1 MSLQI
6 GQIRKNNNT
15 SYLTDLS
22 NNIDDTVPIIS
33 QGYDENTTFNDY
45 GISLQS
51 GNFKPNVFYYLR
63 FAVRRRTPEE
73 IEVPTDDINID
84 REEAA
89 TLQLTLRLYKDPD
102 NHELGTYQE
111 VAKNITINPIITTNE
126 KNRYSYFDFIFVPN
140 QEYTYLAFILKRIG
154 YDYIA
159 FKRQITSNDI
169 IIKDQEEIEEGLGG
183 DLAII
188 NNILPK
194 SLSAVDQ
201 IGIQTKPGTLLCIN
215 GEDIRVGRSGTY
227 EINNGLKINFVGI
240 VCPNGNYSDKVN
252 DFILDYA
259 YNE

>member
-22 NNIDDTVPIIS
+22 NNITDVSIVS
-33 QGYDENTTFNDY
+33 QGFGEQVFTNY
-45 GISLQS
+45 GIQLNGGFQT
-51 GNFKPNVFYYLR
+51 GIPYYLR
-63 FAVRRRTPEE
+63 FAVKRREAD
-73 IEVPTDDINID
+73 TDSGVTGESQA
-84 REEAA
+84 R
-89 TLQLTLRLYKDPD
+89 LQFSLYLYTDLS
-102 NHELGTYQE
+102 NHELGTSQKI
-111 VAKNITINPIITTNE
+111 ADNIIVDPIIIESDTE
-126 KNRYSYFDFIFVPN
+126 QYRYFEFIFTPN
-140 QEYTYLAFILKRIG
+140 KTYLYLAFVLTRIT
-154 YDYIA
+154 YDYTKEGGRSVSA
-159 FKRQITSNDI
+159 EDI
-169 IIKDQEEIEEGLGG
+169 FIKGNSG

-240 VCPNGNYSDKVN
+240 VSPNGDNSSNIN